1 MPSGATMH
9 EAPNDDGIVTLEGT
23 GLWQKMVNV
32 RTGQHSYAEHEPKL
46 IKQWCKDD
54 DHYYEAKNPQSR
66 TVLCNKCGKETYY
79 VLGLQK
85 LEAGKIIT
93 LNPEAFTTE
102 GLQQAAKNTVVESQ
116 KANRDD
122 YQNPEKPDEFI
133 PVR

>member
-1 MPSGATMH
+1 MTTTTMKQKSPS
-9 EAPNDDGIVTLEGT
+9 
-23 GLWQKMVNV
+23 
-32 RTGQHSYAEHEPKL
+32 
-46 IKQWCKDD
+46 
-54 DHYYEAKNPQSR
+54 SR

-85 LEAGKIIT
+85 LEAGKIVT

-102 GLQQAAKNTVVESQ
+102 GLQQAAKNTVVEIQ

-122 YQNPEKPDEFI
+122 HQNPDNPSEFT